1 MNSRDKL
8 FKKRDLFLI
17 ISLMAVF
24 LGLYW
29 GKSQKGQTVEVF
41 VGGKLSMQI
50 GVAGSYE
57 LHDGDKY
64 LMKVVFDGQKI
75 HVENADCPLKICE
88 KTGRVGPGG
97 VIICVPNRVL
107 IKFRKVSNEGVDVM
121 TW

>member
-1 MNSRDKL
+1 
-8 FKKRDLFLI
+8 
-17 ISLMAVF
+17 
-24 LGLYW
+24 
-29 GKSQKGQTVEVF
+29 
-41 VGGKLSMQI
+41 MQI
-50 GVAGSYE
+50 RVAGSYE

-64 LMKVVFDGQKI
+64 LMKVVFDGQKV

>member
-1 MNSRDKL
+1 
-8 FKKRDLFLI
+8 
-17 ISLMAVF
+17 
-24 LGLYW
+24 
-29 GKSQKGQTVEVF
+29 
-41 VGGKLSMQI
+41 MQI